1 MKVYDCFMFFDENLV
16 LELRLNLLDKYV
28 DYFVIVESKYNHKGE
43 AKKLNFDIKK
53 FKKFEQKIIYIIY
66 DQQPSDLYK
75 FEKEDTKRDI
85 DGKYIFNA
93 YKRENAQ
100 RNLIS
105 QGLKNASLD
114 DLIII
119 SDVDEIPNLEK
130 INFNKIKNEILIFRQ
145 DMFYY
150 KFNLKLSNF
159 KWTGSKACKMKK
171 LISPQWL
178 RNIKDKK
185 FAFYRID
192 TFFSS
197 TKYRNLKF
205 IEDGGWHYTN
215 MKNAKEIE
223 HKLRSYL
230 HHQEFEANHINL
242 EQIEKII
249 KSKKA
254 IYNVNADKRQG
265 KFGEGPQLIKINS
278 DEIPNYLK
286 NNPQIYSKWLD

>member
-75 FEKEDTKRDI
+75 FEKKDTKRDI

-130 INFNKIKNEILIFRQ
+130 INFNKIKNEILVFRQ

>member
-254 IYNVNADKRQG
+254 IYDVNADKRQG

>member
-85 DGKYIFNA
+85 DSKYIFNA

-100 RNLIS
+100 RNLIT

-130 INFNKIKNEILIFRQ
+130 INFNKIKNEILVFRQ

-185 FAFYRID
+185 FAFYRFD

-223 HKLRSYL
+223 YKLRSYL

-254 IYNVNADKRQG
+254 IYDVNADKRQG

>member
-43 AKKLNFDIKK
+43 TKKLNFDIKK

-75 FEKEDTKRDI
+75 FEKEDTKHDI
-85 DGKYIFNA
+85 DSKYIFNA

-159 KWTGSKACKMKK
+159 KWTGSKACKLKK
-171 LISPQWL
+171 LINPQWL

-185 FAFYRID
+185 FAFYRFD

-254 IYNVNADKRQG
+254 IYDVNSDKRQG

>member
-1 MKVYDCFMFFDENLV
+1 M
-16 LELRLNLLDKYV
+16 
-28 DYFVIVESKYNHKGE
+28 
-43 AKKLNFDIKK
+43 
-53 FKKFEQKIIYIIY
+53 
-66 DQQPSDLYK
+66 
-75 FEKEDTKRDI
+75 
-85 DGKYIFNA
+85 
-93 YKRENAQ
+93 
-100 RNLIS
+100 IS

-185 FAFYRID
+185 FAFYRFD

-254 IYNVNADKRQG
+254 IYDVNADKRQG

>member
-1 MKVYDCFMFFDENLV
+1 MFFDENLV

-28 DYFVIVESKYNHKGE
+28 DYFVIVESKFNHKGE

-130 INFNKIKNEILIFRQ
+130 INFNKIKNEILVFRQ

-286 NNPQIYSKWLD
+286 NNLQIYSKWLD